1 MTLTMNQ
8 PIAQAQGSPHS
19 LTPVRTKGSEAGTL
33 AGPVLPLGLGFNSK
47 ECAMGAENPLLNFRV
62 PIEIKDALS
71 LHAGREG
78 QEVGPM
84 LRNWMS
90 ERLAVERVTELLK
103 SVGLIEVL
111 RRLSMPSS
119 IMANSSSTRAECTG
133 QTSGNLV
140 RQDEELVLQEVA
152 PGATVLHVKR
162 SNRG

>member
-19 LTPVRTKGSEAGTL
+19 LAPARTKGSEAGTL
-33 AGPVLPLGLGFNSK
+33 AGPVLPLGLGVISK

-62 PIEIKDALS
+62 PLEIKDALS

-78 QEVGPM
+78 REVGPM

-90 ERLAVERVTELLK
+90 ERLAVERVTELLR

-111 RRLSMPSS
+111 RRLSMPSVVMS
-119 IMANSSSTRAECTG
+119 NDTAPRAECTG
-133 QTSGNLV
+133 QTSGNIV
-140 RQDEELVLQEVA
+140 RQGEELVLQTVV
-152 PGATVLHVKR
+152 PGAAVLRVKR